1 MKRRPMPQMK
11 EGGVNV
17 TPLIDIVMCLII
29 FYMLVAKIG
38 VAVGV
43 DPSINIPSSLRGL
56 NIKDFGNTL
65 TLNVRPGPLAN
76 AGPVPQITAAIGG
89 TMTELHISGT
99 TDSLVDTLRYLR
111 QGDPNRNIPPNPSFS
126 VIIRG
131 EKSMTFQYLAPVL
144 IACAQANV
152 HNVSFATGIIVE
164 KKS

>member
-1 MKRRPMPQMK
+1 MPSMK

-38 VAVGV
+38 VAVGI
-43 DPSINIPSSLRGL
+43 DQSIKVPSSIQGL

-65 TLNVRPGPLAN
+65 TLNVRPGPLSS
-76 AGPVPQITAAIGG
+76 AGPVPQITAAVGG
-89 TMTELHISGT
+89 TMTELHITGT
-99 TDSLVDTLRYLR
+99 TDSLVETLRYLR
-111 QGDPNRNIPPNPSFS
+111 QGDPTRNIPQNTSFS

-131 EKSMTFQYLAPVL
+131 DQDMTFQYLAPVL

-152 HNVSFATGIIVE
+152 HNVSFATGIVVE

>member
-1 MKRRPMPQMK
+1 MPAMK

-17 TPLIDIVMCLII
+17 TPLIDVVMCLII

-38 VAVGV
+38 VAIGT
-43 DPSINIPSSLRGL
+43 DPSIKIPESLRGL

-65 TLNVRPGPLAN
+65 TLNVRPGPLSA
-76 AGPVPQITAAIGG
+76 AGPVPLITAEVGG
-89 TMTELHISGT
+89 TMTELHVAGT
-99 TDSLVDTLRYLR
+99 TDTLLDTLRQFR
-111 QGDPNRNIPPNPSFS
+111 QGNAARNLPPNPSFS

-152 HNVSFATGIIVE
+152 HNVSFATQLGVE
-164 KKS
+164 KK